1 MANQQLVTSLAAFLL
16 SDAGTEV
23 SADNLASVCTASGNT
38 VSPNVLNLFAS
49 FVDKAGGIKNFTKA
63 PGGGGAAP
71 AAAAAAP
78 AAAAAVPA
86 TPRRETQLLI
96 PSLEGL
102 RRPSVRPHFRG
113 KGYAIRLRHVQAN
126 KW

>member
-86 TPRRETQLLI
+86 KPKEEEVD
-96 PSLEGL
+96 PMEGGMDMFGGGG
-102 RRPSVRPHFRG
+102 SD
-113 KGYAIRLRHVQAN
+113 Y
-126 KW
+126 